1 MSEDVAAG
9 PPDSKRIKLG
19 GGSTGANGHDG
30 VRSELL
36 KSNSVSR
43 TPSPQIFSK
52 DNVSVNGK
60 DYVKPATST
69 IARTP
74 TTSFATGLTTDTHT
88 AQPAARHSIATES
101 VGKISLATGTQSAFT
116 PTSTRSTT
124 FTENTGHIG
133 QTDLTINAQS
143 AFTPPRTSGSG
154 ATLGTSV
161 SVSSNGTRMAAVL
174 DSTNNGGFTH
184 SGGNGESI
192 EVDDALELLT
202 GPVCQ
207 WANCARYVHV
217 RIHVLYIIIVAVCAD
232 SSDTVD

>member
-1 MSEDVAAG
+1 MSVESGRDLNDNAAAG

-19 GGSTGANGHDG
+19 GGSAGANGHDG

-36 KSNSVSR
+36 KSSSVSR

-60 DYVKPATST
+60 DYVKPATS
-69 IARTP
+69 IVARTP
-74 TTSFATGLTTDTHT
+74 AASFSMGLTTDTHT
-88 AQPAARHSIATES
+88 AQPTARHSIAIES
-101 VGKISLATGTQSAFT
+101 LGKISLATSTQSAFT

-124 FTENTGHIG
+124 STENTGHIG
-133 QTDLTINAQS
+133 QTGLTINAQS
-143 AFTPPRTSGSG
+143 AFTPPRTPGSG
-154 ATLGTSV
+154 ATLGTCA
-161 SVSSNGTRMAAVL
+161 SVSSNGTRIAAIL

-207 WANCARYVHV
+207 WANCARYV
-217 RIHVLYIIIVAVCAD
+217 RIHVLYCRYCVC
-232 SSDTVD
+232 

>member
-1 MSEDVAAG
+1 MNEDVAAG

-52 DNVSVNGK
+52 DNVGVNGK

-69 IARTP
+69 VARTP
-74 TTSFATGLTTDTHT
+74 APSFSTGLTTDTHT
-88 AQPAARHSIATES
+88 AQPAARHSVATES
-101 VGKISLATGTQSAFT
+101 VRKISLATGTQSAFT
-116 PTSTRSTT
+116 PTSTRSTIS
-124 FTENTGHIG
+124 TENTGHIG

-143 AFTPPRTSGSG
+143 AFTPPRTPGSG
-154 ATLGTSV
+154 ATLGTSA

-184 SGGNGESI
+184 SSGNGESI

-207 WANCARYVHV
+207 WANCARYVCIHV
-217 RIHVLYIIIVAVCAD
+217 HVLYCHYCVC
-232 SSDTVD
+232 